1 MNKMIYVPTVSY
13 DTKFVMP
20 NISGGF
26 TIVDQLYKDG
36 SKKDANGKLVV
47 VADPKPDTPNLRIF
61 CTLRI
66 DGMRDNFMQELSK
79 MNGCGFQSV
88 IDEKKAEEGIIDVKT
103 GAKIDCTDG
112 VITYFMG

>member
-1 MNKMIYVPTVSY
+1 MNKMIYVPQVAY
-13 DTKFVMP
+13 DTKFEMP
-20 NISGGF
+20 NITGGF

-36 SKKDANGKLVV
+36 SKKDAKGKLVV
-47 VADPKPDTPNLRIF
+47 VTDPTPETPNLRIF
-61 CTLRI
+61 CTLRV

-79 MNGCGFQSV
+79 MNGCGFDKV
-88 IDEKKAEEGIIDVKT
+88 IDADDAAKGIITVKT